1 MTRTRLV
8 KTSFAAGELDPALL
22 GRLDLKALEDGAL
35 RLRNVIV
42 QATGG
47 VTRRSGMTH
56 VLALPTGVVRLI
68 PFERPTEAA
77 LLALAPFRIDV
88 VDIAEESAGPTIV
101 APWNA
106 AQLEHL
112 SWVRRGDTLLLVHPD
127 VAPQR
132 LVRVAATSW
141 TLSPWVFDEAES
153 DGMLPASCQPFA
165 RFAPAEVALQAE
177 HVGTPE
183 SAPIP
188 SGSTVILRA
197 SAHLFVAAHQGVRF
211 RLRGREVEVTSVTN
225 SSQAVALVRQDL
237 VNGRATRDWDE
248 QAFSPARGYPR
259 TLSYHQD
266 RLVIGGSRDLPDR
279 VWLSATGRPF
289 NFSLGTG
296 LDDEGIT
303 FRLAAERPHVIR
315 SLVSARRLQVLT
327 DAGEWVVS
335 GFPLTPRSVQVELQT
350 GVGSYGH
357 RRLPPIEV
365 DGATLFVS
373 GSGRELR
380 EFLFADSEQAYQAAD
395 IALLARHLMV
405 DPVDLAFDRTR
416 RLLLI
421 VRADGTVATVTLDRL
436 SNVVAWSLLETVGQ
450 VRAVAAAGELYLAV
464 VRGSRTSLERLDDSH
479 TLDCAV
485 RGSSGT
491 PKTTWSGLT
500 SLAGRTVLA
509 LADGQVVGPLA
520 VTGAGVVTLPTP
532 ARDVVFGLPF
542 THEVAPMPVGS
553 AGARTSL
560 PPGGYRPIRVTF
572 RVHRTAHLTADTGQG
587 SVTLVPSRPPEEAIT
602 ADITVRTAG
611 WRRDA
616 TLPPWSAVQDR
627 PLPCTILSATTEL
640 KVND

>member
-47 VTRRSGMTH
+47 VTRRPGMTH

-68 PFERPTEAA
+68 PFERPTGAA

-88 VDIAEESAGPTIV
+88 IDLDTELAGPTIT
-101 APWNA
+101 APWDGT
-106 AQLEHL
+106 QLEHL
-112 SWVRRGDTLLLVHPD
+112 AWVRRGDTLLLVHPD

-132 LVRVAATSW
+132 LVRASATSW
-141 TLSPWVFDEAES
+141 TLAPWAFDEIEN

-165 RFAPAEVALQAE
+165 RFSPAEVALQAE
-177 HVGTPE
+177 LAGTPE

-197 SAHLFVAAHQGVRF
+197 SAHLFTATHQGVRF
-211 RLRGREVEVTSVTN
+211 RLRGREVEVTSVTS
-225 SSQAVALVRQDL
+225 SSQAVGLVRQEL
-237 VNGRATRDWDE
+237 LNGRTTRDWDE

-259 TLSYHQD
+259 TLAYHQD

-279 VWLSATGRPF
+279 VWMSATGRPF
-289 NFSLGTG
+289 NFTLGTG

-315 SLVSARRLQVLT
+315 SLVTARRLQVLT

-335 GFPLTPRSVQVELQT
+335 GFPLTPRSVQVELHT
-350 GVGSYGH
+350 GIGSYGR
-357 RRLPPIEV
+357 RRLPPLEV

-405 DPVDLAFDRTR
+405 DPVDMAFDRAR

-421 VRADGTVATVTLDRL
+421 VRADGAVATVTLDRL
-436 SNVVAWSLLETVGQ
+436 SNVVAWSLLQTGGQ
-450 VRAVAAAGELYLAV
+450 VRAVAAAGDLYAVV
-464 VRGSRTSLERLDDSH
+464 VRGTRTSLERLDDAHS
-479 TLDCAV
+479 LDCAV
-485 RGSSGT
+485 RGNSAT
-491 PKTTWSGLT
+491 AKVTWSGLT
-500 SLAGRTVLA
+500 SLAGWAVLA
-509 LADGQVVGPLA
+509 LADGQVVGPLM
-520 VTGAGVVTLPTP
+520 VTAAGVVTLPTP

-553 AGARTSL
+553 TGTRTS
-560 PPGGYRPIRVTF
+560 PPQAGYRPIRVTF
-572 RVHRTAHLTADTGQG
+572 RVHRTAHLIANAGRG
-587 SVTLVPSRPPEEAIT
+587 PVALVPSRPPEDAIT
-602 ADITVRTAG
+602 ADVATRTAG
-611 WRRDA
+611 WHRDA
-616 TLPPWSAVQDR
+616 TAPPWSVAQDR

>member
-1 MTRTRLV
+1 MTRARLV

-22 GRLDLKALEDGAL
+22 GRLDLKAQEDGAS

-47 VTRRSGMTH
+47 VTRRPGMTH
-56 VLALPTGVVRLI
+56 LLALPAGVVRLI
-68 PFERPTEAA
+68 PFERPTGSA

-88 VDIAEESAGPTIV
+88 IDLTDESIGPTV
-101 APWNA
+101 ATPWTA
-106 AQLEHL
+106 AQLEQL
-112 SWVRRGDTLLLVHPD
+112 AWVRRGDMLLLAHPE

-132 LVRVAATSW
+132 LARVAATSW
-141 TLSPWVFDEAES
+141 TLSAWEFDDLDS
-153 DGMLPASCQPFA
+153 PGMLSSSAQPYA
-165 RFAPAEVALQAE
+165 RFAAAEVALQAE
-177 HVGTPE
+177 HAGTPE

-197 SAHLFVAAHQGVRF
+197 SAALFTADHHGVRF
-211 RLRGREVEVTSVTN
+211 RLRGREVEITNVTS
-225 SSQAVALVRQDL
+225 SSQAVALVRQELID
-237 VNGRATRDWDE
+237 GRTTRDWDE

-259 TLSYHQD
+259 SLSYHQD

-289 NFSLGTG
+289 NFALGTG
-296 LDDEGIT
+296 LDDEAIT
-303 FRLAAERPHVIR
+303 FRLAAARPHVIR
-315 SLVSARRLQVLT
+315 SLVTARRLQILT

-335 GFPLTPRSVQVELQT
+335 GFPLTPRSVQVEQHT
-350 GVGSYGH
+350 GIGCYG
-357 RRLPPIEV
+357 RRHLPPVEV

-405 DPVDLAFDRTR
+405 DPVDLAFDRAR

-421 VRADGTVATVTLDRL
+421 ARGDGAVATVTLDRL
-436 SNVVAWSLLETVGQ
+436 SNVVAWSELVTAGQ
-450 VRAVAAAGELYLAV
+450 VRALAAAGDLYLVV
-464 VRGSRTSLERLDDSH
+464 VRGTLTSLERLDDAH
-479 TLDCAV
+479 GLDAAV
-485 RGSSGT
+485 AGYSAT
-491 PKTTWSGLT
+491 PKATWTGLT
-500 SLAGRTVLA
+500 SLAGWTVLA
-509 LADGQVVGPLA
+509 LADGEVLGP
-520 VTGAGVVTLPTP
+520 VTVSAAGSVTLPVP

-542 THEVAPMPVGS
+542 THEVAPMPIAS
-553 AGARTSL
+553 PGARTSL
-560 PPGGYRPIRVTF
+560 PQGGYRPIRVTF
-572 RVHRTAHLTADTGQG
+572 RVQRTAHLTADAGRG
-587 SVTLVPSRPPEEAIT
+587 PVDLVPSRPPQEAIT
-602 ADITVRTAG
+602 ADVTTRTAG

-616 TLPPWSAVQDR
+616 TLPPWSVAQDR